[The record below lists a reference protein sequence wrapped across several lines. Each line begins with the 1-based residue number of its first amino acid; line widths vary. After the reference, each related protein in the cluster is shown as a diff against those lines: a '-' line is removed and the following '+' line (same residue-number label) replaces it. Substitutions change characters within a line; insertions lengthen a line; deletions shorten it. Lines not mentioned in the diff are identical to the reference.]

1 MSSLHRRLGI
11 AAACAV
17 SVLGCSID
25 IEHQGSSPRPISEL
39 ESSADGWANEAL
51 DSGAVAGLS
60 VAVSQGDELRF
71 AKGYGSADLENNVPA
86 AAETVYR
93 IGSITK
99 QFTAAAIMQ
108 LVERGDVVLEN
119 DIAEY
124 VDFPTGDN
132 RVTVHQL
139 LNHTSGIK
147 SYTGLGEEWTSTIPL
162 AVTHDVLFGL
172 LADQPFDF
180 APGDEWR
187 YNNTGFYLLGVI
199 VENVTDTSYADY
211 LQQEIFDPLGLDS
224 TSYCDEKKLIP
235 HRAEGYEN
243 EDGDLV
249 NDDLIDMTHPF
260 AAGALCSN
268 VLDLLRW
275 QRALEDGEVVS
286 EASYDLMSTPATLN
300 DGAALDYG
308 YGLGVDTLGDH
319 RRVAHGGGING
330 FVTMAA
336 RYPDEDLSVIV
347 LTNTPG
353 PTAFQLEERIARAAL
368 GLPEAKENEEAEVP

>member
-1 MSSLHRRLGI
+1 MTPSRRSLPI
-11 AAACAV
+11 VFAAALA
-17 SVLGCSID
+17 LPGCSID
-25 IEHQGSSPRPISEL
+25 IDHQGPSRRPASEL
-39 ESSADGWANEAL
+39 ESSVDRWASEAI

-60 VAVSQGDELRF
+60 VAVRQGDDLQF

-108 LVERGDVVLEN
+108 LVERGDVVLES
-119 DIAEY
+119 DIGEY
-124 VDFPTGDN
+124 VDFDTGDH
-132 RVTVHQL
+132 RVTVDQL

-147 SYTGLGEEWTSTIPL
+147 SYTGLGEAWTSTIPL
-162 AVTHDVLFGL
+162 PVTHDFLLGL
-172 LADQPFDF
+172 VVNEPFDF
-180 APGDEWR
+180 APGVEWR
-187 YNNTGFYLLGVI
+187 YNNTGYYLLGMI
-199 VENVTDTSYADY
+199 VENVTDSSYADY
-211 LQQEIFDPLGLDS
+211 LQKEVFDPLELDG
-224 TSYCDEKKLIP
+224 TSYCDEKRLIP

-243 EDGDLV
+243 EDGALV

-275 QRALEDGEVVS
+275 QRALEGGEVVTA
-286 EASYDLMSTPATLN
+286 ASYERMTTPALLN
-300 DGAALDYG
+300 DGSAQEYG
-308 YGLGVDTLGDH
+308 FGLGVDTVGDH

-330 FVTMAA
+330 FVTMSA
-336 RYPDEDLSVIV
+336 RYPDDDLDVIV

-353 PTAFQLEERIARAAL
+353 PTASDLETRIARAAL
-368 GLPEAKENEEAEVP
+368 GLPEAEDDEAEIP

>member
-1 MSSLHRRLGI
+1 MSSLRRRLGI
-11 AAACAV
+11 VAACT
-17 SVLGCSID
+17 VLVPGCSID

-39 ESSADGWANEAL
+39 ESSVDGWAHEAL
-51 DSGAVAGLS
+51 ESRAVAGLS
-60 VAVSQGDELRF
+60 VAVSQGDKLQF
-71 AKGYGSADLENNVPA
+71 AKGYGSADLENSVSA
-86 AAETVYR
+86 VAETVYR

-124 VDFPTGDN
+124 VAFPTGDR
-132 RVTVHQL
+132 RVTVHHL

-147 SYTGLGEEWTSTIPL
+147 SYTDLGEKWTSTIPL
-162 AVTHDVLFGL
+162 AITHDMLFGL

-180 APGDEWR
+180 APGYEWR

-199 VENVTDTSYADY
+199 VENVTDTSYSEY

-235 HRAEGYEN
+235 HRAEGYES

-249 NDDLIDMTHPF
+249 NDELIDMTHPF

-275 QRALEDGEVVS
+275 QRALEEGGVVS
-286 EASYDLMSTPATLN
+286 EASYKLMSTPATLN
-300 DGAALDYG
+300 DGAALEYG
-308 YGLGVDTLGDH
+308 YGLGVDTLGGH
-319 RRVAHGGGING
+319 RRVAHSGGING
-330 FVTMAA
+330 FVTIAA

-353 PTAFQLEERIARAAL
+353 ATASQLEERIARVAL
-368 GLPEAKENEEAEVP
+368 GLPEAKGDEEAEIP

>member
-1 MSSLHRRLGI
+1 MT
-11 AAACAV
+11 
-17 SVLGCSID
+17 
-25 IEHQGSSPRPISEL
+25 EL
-39 ESSADGWANEAL
+39 KLSDQL
-51 DSGAVAGLS
+51 DSLTGGVDALYIVA
-60 VAVSQGDELRF
+60 R
-71 AKGYGSADLENNVPA
+71 SADLENGVLA

-108 LVERGDVVLEN
+108 LVERGKVALDDE
-119 DIAEY
+119 IGEY
-124 VDFPTGDN
+124 VDFPTGGH

-147 SYTGLGEEWTSTIPL
+147 SYTGLGDVWTRTIPL
-162 AVTHDVLFGL
+162 PVTHEVLFGL
-172 LADQPFDF
+172 LTDIPFDF

-199 VENVTDTSYADY
+199 VENVTDKSYEEY
-211 LQQEIFDPLGLDS
+211 LQQEVFDPLGLDD

-235 HRAEGYEN
+235 HRAEGYES
-243 EDGDLV
+243 EDGELV

-268 VLDLLRW
+268 VIDLLRW
-275 QRALEDGEVVS
+275 QQALERGEVVS
-286 EASYDLMSTPATLN
+286 AESYALMTTPTALN
-300 DGAALDYG
+300 DSTETDYG
-308 YGLGVDTLGDH
+308 YGIGVDTVEDH
-319 RRVAHGGGING
+319 RRIAHGGGING

-336 RYPDEDLSVIV
+336 RYPDDDLNVIV

-353 PTAFQLEERIARAAL
+353 PTASDLEQRIARAAL
-368 GLPEAKENEEAEVP
+368 GLPEAPEDEEAEVP

>member
-1 MSSLHRRLGI
+1 MSSLQRRVGI
-11 AAACAV
+11 VAAWTLLAA
-17 SVLGCSID
+17 GCSID
-25 IEHQGSSPRPISEL
+25 IEHQSSSPRAVSEL
-39 ESSADGWANEAL
+39 ESSTDRWANEAV
-51 DSGAVAGLS
+51 DNGAVAGLS
-60 VAVSQGDELRF
+60 LAVRQGDKLQF
-71 AKGYGSADLENNVPA
+71 AKGYGSADLENGVLA

-108 LVERGDVVLEN
+108 LVERGKVALDDE
-119 DIAEY
+119 IGEY
-124 VDFPTGDN
+124 VDFPTGGH

-147 SYTGLGEEWTSTIPL
+147 SYTGLGDVWTRTIPL
-162 AVTHDVLFGL
+162 PVTHEVLFGL
-172 LADQPFDF
+172 LTDIPFDF

-199 VENVTDTSYADY
+199 VENVTDKSYEEY
-211 LQQEIFDPLGLDS
+211 LQQEVFDPLGLDD

-235 HRAEGYEN
+235 HRAEGYES
-243 EDGDLV
+243 EDGELV

-268 VLDLLRW
+268 VIDLLRW
-275 QRALEDGEVVS
+275 QQALERGEVVS
-286 EASYDLMSTPATLN
+286 AESYALMTTPTALN
-300 DGAALDYG
+300 DSTETDYG
-308 YGLGVDTLGDH
+308 YGIGVDTVEDH
-319 RRVAHGGGING
+319 RRIAHGGGING

-336 RYPDEDLSVIV
+336 RYPDDDLNVIV

-353 PTAFQLEERIARAAL
+353 PTASDLEQRIARAAL
-368 GLPEAKENEEAEVP
+368 GLPEAPEDEEAEVP